1 MSGLIAALALV
12 AMLTVGMAGASA
24 GDDGATL
31 ATISRQL
38 VRSQVLRADFH
49 QEKVMRALKRPLV
62 TEGQLIFV
70 EGRGV
75 LWQVIAPYA
84 VRVLVK
90 ADEIV
95 EWEEGASPRRMAL
108 GTNPIFRALSHV
120 FLAALAGNVAAL
132 GEQFDVQ
139 AALEGGGWQLKLAP
153 KDPTLASVFSV
164 VQVDGG
170 QFIETVRIAEVS
182 GDQTTIRFGGFKAG
196 SGGLDDAETA
206 YFAY

>member
-1 MSGLIAALALV
+1 MVLALA
-12 AMLTVGMAGASA
+12 AMLTGGVAGASA

-31 ATISRQL
+31 TAISRQL
-38 VRSQVLRADFH
+38 IRSQVLRADFH
-49 QEKVMRALKRPLV
+49 QEKVMRALNRPLV
-62 TEGQLIFV
+62 SEGQLIFV

-75 LWQVIAPYA
+75 LWQVTAPYA

-95 EWEEGASPRRMAL
+95 EWEEGAQPRRMAL

-120 FLAALAGNVAAL
+120 FLAALAGDVAVL

-139 AALEGGGWQLKLAP
+139 AALEGGGWQLRLRP
-153 KDPTLASVFSV
+153 KDPTLASVFST
-164 VQVDGG
+164 VQVGG
-170 QFIETVRIAEVS
+170 GPFIETVRLAEVS
-182 GDQTTIRFGGFKAG
+182 GDQTTLRFGGFKAG
-196 SGGLDDAETA
+196 AGGLDEAETA